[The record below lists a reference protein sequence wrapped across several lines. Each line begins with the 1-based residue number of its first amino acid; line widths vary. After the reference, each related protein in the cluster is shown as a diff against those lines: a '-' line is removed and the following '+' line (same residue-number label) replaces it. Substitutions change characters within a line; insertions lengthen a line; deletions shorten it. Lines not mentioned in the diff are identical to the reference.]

1 MNLVGPP
8 PSITDIMTF
17 FLTSITILCV
27 LGISLGQ
34 MLFKKAAQ
42 SIGDA
47 SAWQQWFFN
56 GWLIA
61 ALALYG
67 ITTLVWIWV
76 LRHAPLHLAYPFMGL
91 AFLIV
96 PCLGWMFLGEPIR
109 IHTVVGG
116 TLILAGIAITAHA
129 S

>member
-1 MNLVGPP
+1 MLGIRATMTPLLTA
-8 PSITDIMTF
+8 ITV
-17 FLTSITILCV
+17 LCV
-27 LGISLGQ
+27 VGISLGQ

-42 SIGDA
+42 SIA
-47 SAWQQWFFN
+47 VATNWQLWVFN

-67 ITTLVWIWV
+67 VTTLVWIWV

-96 PCLGWMFLGEPIR
+96 PGLGWLFLGEPIR
-109 IHTVVGG
+109 IQTIAGG
-116 TLILAGIAITAHA
+116 ALILIGIAIAAHA

>member
-1 MNLVGPP
+1 MTPL
-8 PSITDIMTF
+8 ITT
-17 FLTSITILCV
+17 ITIACV
-27 LGISLGQ
+27 IGISLGQ

-42 SIGDA
+42 SIPDA
-47 SAWQQWFFN
+47 SVWQAWLLN
-56 GWLIA
+56 GWLLS

-67 ITTLVWIWV
+67 LTTLVWIWV

-96 PCLGWMFLGEPIR
+96 PCLGWLFLDEPIR
-109 IHTVVGG
+109 GATILGG
-116 TLILAGIAITAHA
+116 TFILMGIAIAARA

>member
-1 MNLVGPP
+1 MLGTRATMTPLLTA
-8 PSITDIMTF
+8 ITV
-17 FLTSITILCV
+17 LCV
-27 LGISLGQ
+27 VDISLGQ

-42 SIGDA
+42 SITVTT
-47 SAWQQWFFN
+47 AWQHWVFN

-96 PCLGWMFLGEPIR
+96 PCLGWLFLGEPIH
-109 IHTVVGG
+109 IQTIVGG
-116 TLILAGIAITAHA
+116 ALILIGIAIAAHA
-129 S
+129 A

>member
-1 MNLVGPP
+1 
-8 PSITDIMTF
+8 MTP

-42 SIGDA
+42 SIPDA
-47 SAWQQWFFN
+47 ATWQHWVFN
-56 GWLIA
+56 GWLIT

-76 LRHAPLHLAYPFMGL
+76 LRLS
-91 AFLIV
+91 LIH
-96 PCLGWMFLGEPIR
+96 I
-109 IHTVVGG
+109 
-116 TLILAGIAITAHA
+116 
-129 S
+129 

>member
-1 MNLVGPP
+1 
-8 PSITDIMTF
+8 MTLY
-17 FLTSITILCV
+17 LTSITILCV

-42 SIGDA
+42 SIPEA
-47 SAWQQWFFN
+47 AVWQHWVFN

-96 PCLGWMFLGEPIR
+96 PCLGWLFLNEPIR

>member
-1 MNLVGPP
+1 MLGTRATMTPLLTA
-8 PSITDIMTF
+8 ITV
-17 FLTSITILCV
+17 LCV
-27 LGISLGQ
+27 VGISLGQ

-42 SIGDA
+42 SIA
-47 SAWQQWFFN
+47 VTTAWQHWVFN

-96 PCLGWMFLGEPIR
+96 PCLGWLFLGEPIH
-109 IHTVVGG
+109 IQTIVGG
-116 TLILAGIAITAHA
+116 ALILIGIAIAAHA
-129 S
+129 A

>member
-1 MNLVGPP
+1 MLGIRATMTPLLTA
-8 PSITDIMTF
+8 ITV
-17 FLTSITILCV
+17 LCV
-27 LGISLGQ
+27 VGISLGQ

-42 SIGDA
+42 SIA
-47 SAWQQWFFN
+47 VATNWQHWVFN

-67 ITTLVWIWV
+67 VTTLVWIWV

-96 PCLGWMFLGEPIR
+96 PGLGWLFLGEPIR
-109 IHTVVGG
+109 IQTIAGG
-116 TLILAGIAITAHA
+116 ALILIGIAIAAHA

>member
-1 MNLVGPP
+1 
-8 PSITDIMTF
+8 MTP

-34 MLFKKAAQ
+34 MLFKKAAL
-42 SIGDA
+42 SMPEA
-47 SAWQQWFFN
+47 ATWQHWVFN
-56 GWLIA
+56 GWLIT

-91 AFLIV
+91 AFVIV
-96 PCLGWMFLGEPIR
+96 PCLGWLFLNEPIR
-109 IHTVVGG
+109 IPTLVGG
-116 TLILAGIAITAHA
+116 ALILAGITITAHA

>member
-1 MNLVGPP
+1 MLGTRATMTPLLTA
-8 PSITDIMTF
+8 ITV
-17 FLTSITILCV
+17 LCV
-27 LGISLGQ
+27 VGISLGQ

-42 SIGDA
+42 SITVTTD
-47 SAWQQWFFN
+47 WQHWVFN

-96 PCLGWMFLGEPIR
+96 PCLGWLFLGEPIH
-109 IHTVVGG
+109 IQTIVGG
-116 TLILAGIAITAHA
+116 ALILIGIAIAAHA
-129 S
+129 A

>member
-1 MNLVGPP
+1 MLGTRATMTPLLTA
-8 PSITDIMTF
+8 ITV
-17 FLTSITILCV
+17 LCV
-27 LGISLGQ
+27 VGISLGQ

-42 SIGDA
+42 SITVTT
-47 SAWQQWFFN
+47 AWQHWVFN

-96 PCLGWMFLGEPIR
+96 PCLGWLFLGEPIH
-109 IHTVVGG
+109 IQTIVGG
-116 TLILAGIAITAHA
+116 SLILIGIAIAAHA
-129 S
+129 A

>member
-1 MNLVGPP
+1 MPP
-8 PSITDIMTF
+8 
-17 FLTSITILCV
+17 FLTCITILCV

-42 SIGDA
+42 SIPDA
-47 SAWQQWFFN
+47 ATWQHWVLN

-67 ITTLVWIWV
+67 STTLLWIWV

-91 AFLIV
+91 AFVVV
-96 PCLGWMFLGEPIR
+96 PCLGWMFLGESIR
-109 IHTVVGG
+109 LSTIVGG
-116 TLILAGIAITAHA
+116 ALILAGITVTAHA